1 MNDISTYAKE
11 GEKSCQSN
19 CKREPI
25 LPKSLTI
32 IKGDITDINGYLKDP
47 KTGESTNILCTYK
60 LGNIMSNVVEQIT
73 YDRAFEMDAIPDT
86 LEIDLGPY
94 HQENENKFHLNVE
107 ITLGDL
113 IVSGFDISSPN
124 LVKPY
129 QYTSYHSKMDP
140 SNTVFAL
147 STESITELCKFFNY
161 FNGIRVTP
169 ENFKF
174 LDATDNYIP

>member
-1 MNDISTYAKE
+1 MSKVKKFNDFINLYEFDLRKIA
-11 GEKSCQSN
+11 
-19 CKREPI
+19 
-25 LPKSLTI
+25 PKSLTI
-32 IKGDITDINGYLKDP
+32 IKGDITDMNGYLIDP
-47 KTGESTNILCTYK
+47 KSGKQTNILCTYK

-73 YDRAFEMDAIPDT
+73 YDRTFDIDGIPDT

-94 HQENENKFHLNVE
+94 HRENDKTFHLNVE
-107 ITLGDL
+107 ITFGDL

-124 LVKPY
+124 LVKSY

-147 STESITELCKFFNY
+147 STESISELCKFFNY

>member
-1 MNDISTYAKE
+1 MFKVKRFNDFTDLYEFDLRKIA
-11 GEKSCQSN
+11 
-19 CKREPI
+19 
-25 LPKSLTI
+25 PKSLTI

-73 YDRAFEMDAIPDT
+73 YDRTFDMDGIPDT

-94 HQENENKFHLNVE
+94 HQENENNKFHLNVE

-113 IVSGFDISSPN
+113 IVSGFDIKSPN
-124 LVKPY
+124 TVNTY

-147 STESITELCKFFNY
+147 TDESLKELCKFFNC
-161 FNGIRVTP
+161 FDEIKVTP
-169 ENFKF
+169 QDFKF
-174 LDATDNYIP
+174 LDSRDNFKS